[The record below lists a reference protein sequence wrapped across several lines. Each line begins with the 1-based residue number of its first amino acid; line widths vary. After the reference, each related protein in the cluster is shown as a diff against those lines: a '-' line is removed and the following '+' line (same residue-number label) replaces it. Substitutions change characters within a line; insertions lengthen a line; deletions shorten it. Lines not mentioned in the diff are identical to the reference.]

1 MAAGTFDFKPY
12 ERYVQQGMPDG
23 AYASGAFTLIAAGP
37 PRLLEGPIGQLGGQ
51 ALTYPIGMIQNFSLS
66 HNRQFSRVFELG
78 SERSYFISG
87 RTVGQISLGR
97 VLYHGPSIL
106 RALYASFQDLSTPV
120 TVNPFSAL
128 ATAASLY
135 NDENTTG
142 NGYNKHNVK
151 IRPGYNNLYLNLASD
166 MFSQPIGLL
175 IKTFDSNEK
184 TIGAVYAEGCVIPSH
199 AIQTDSQG
207 VLVQEQVQIQ
217 FERLVPVRTNMVDLV
232 QSTLDTTLPSA
243 FGNSIGED

>member
-37 PRLLEGPIGQLGGQ
+37 PRLLENPIGQLAGQ

-106 RALYASFQDLSTPV
+106 RALYASFQDTSDPV

-135 NDENTTG
+135 NDSGITG
-142 NGYNKHNVK
+142 NSYNKHNVK

-184 TIGAVYAEGCVIPSH
+184 TIGAVYAEGCVIPTH
-199 AIQTDSQG
+199 AISTDSQG

-217 FERLVPVRTNMVDLV
+217 FERLHPVRTNMVDLV

-243 FGNSIGED
+243 FGNSMGEV